1 MTRELHQKN
10 KHYGRYDFDLLI
22 KSTPELDKYVITNIY
37 GDRTINFFDPAAVKM
52 LNKALLKHFYGI
64 EFWDIPENCLC
75 PPIPGRADYI
85 HHIADLLED
94 NKHSIN
100 YSKSK
105 FGFPENDHKF
115 TPSGTDSNAKKIIT
129 CLDIGVGANCIYPLI
144 GCVEYGWNFIG
155 SDIDPIAIESAKKIV
170 QKNPQ
175 LKCKIELR
183 LQRDS
188 THFFSGILKEDEQI
202 DITICNP
209 PFHSSPEEAREVAQK
224 KLRNL
229 MQNKAEQMQTV
240 SEKMNG
246 EFEQMHSV
254 ANNMQSSAFGSETE
268 SENAA
273 LITYGK
279 PGVNDKST
287 HNNKPVL
294 NFGGQNSELWCPG
307 GEEQFVR
314 EMAKES
320 RNFAG
325 QCRWFSSLVAKKES
339 LKGINSV
346 LKKVGAAEV
355 KTIPMGQGNKI
366 SRIVAWRF

>member
-1 MTRELHQKN
+1 MTRELHRKN
-10 KHYGRYDFDLLI
+10 KHHGRYDFDILI
-22 KSTPELDKYVITNIY
+22 KSTPELDKYVVTNMY
-37 GDRTINFFDPAAVKM
+37 DDRTIDFFDPAAVKM

-64 EFWDIPENCLC
+64 AFWDIPENYLC

-85 HHIADLLED
+85 HNIADLLED
-94 NKHSIN
+94 DKHSAN
-100 YSKSK
+100 QSR
-105 FGFPENDHKF
+105 NTF
-115 TPSGTDSNAKKIIT
+115 TLAEGSTSARGNEVK
-129 CLDIGVGANCIYPLI
+129 CLDIGVGANCIYPII

-155 SDIDPIAIESAKKIV
+155 SDVDPVAIESAKKII

-183 LQRDS
+183 LQGDS
-188 THFFSGILKEDEQI
+188 THFFRGILGEDEQI

-209 PFHSSPEEAREVAQK
+209 PFHSSPEEAREAAQK

-229 MQNKAEQMQTV
+229 MQNKAEQLQ
-240 SEKMNG
+240 
-246 EFEQMHSV
+246 SV
-254 ANNMQSSAFGSETE
+254 AEKAISNTANLQSIAENMNSSSFGSQARGLP
-268 SENAA
+268 NGA
-273 LITYGK
+273 
-279 PGVNDKST
+279 
-287 HNNKPVL
+287 PVL
-294 NFGGQNSELWCPG
+294 NFGGQNSELWYPG

-320 RNFAG
+320 RSFAG

-339 LKGINSV
+339 LKGINSM

-366 SRIVAWRF
+366 SRIVAWRFPQGKFV

>member
-1 MTRELHQKN
+1 MTRELHRKN
-10 KHYGRYDFDLLI
+10 KHHGRYDFDILI
-22 KSTPELDKYVITNIY
+22 KGTPELDKYVVTNIY
-37 GDRTINFFDPAAVKM
+37 DDRTIDFFDPAAVKM

-64 EFWDIPENCLC
+64 AFWDIPENYLC

-85 HHIADLLED
+85 HNIADLLEED
-94 NKHSIN
+94 KHSGN
-100 YSKSK
+100 QSKGN
-105 FGFPENDHKF
+105 FGFEERERKDNL
-115 TPSGTDSNAKKIIT
+115 SRTDLVTKNRIT
-129 CLDIGVGANCIYPLI
+129 CLDIGVGANCIYPII

-155 SDIDPIAIESAKKIV
+155 SDVDPVAIESAKKIV

-183 LQRDS
+183 LQKDS
-188 THFFSGILKEDEQI
+188 THFFRGILGEDEQI

-209 PFHSSPEEAREVAQK
+209 PFHSSPEEAREAAQK

-229 MQNKAEQMQTV
+229 MQNKAEQ
-240 SEKMNG
+240 S
-246 EFEQMHSV
+246 
-254 ANNMQSSAFGSETE
+254 QSIIVTRGLPNSGP
-268 SENAA
+268 
-273 LITYGK
+273 L
-279 PGVNDKST
+279 
-287 HNNKPVL
+287 L
-294 NFGGQNSELWCPG
+294 NFGGQNSELWYPG

-320 RNFAG
+320 RSFAG

-339 LKGINSV
+339 LKGINSM

-366 SRIVAWRF
+366 SRIVAWRFPQGKFV